1 MLKIAKNITI
11 EKDGQRITLSD
22 EELKQIVRQ
31 AMGQELELPQ
41 TIPVNPPM
49 IEPPT
54 ITEQKVTAPKAK
66 SSTKKQKA
74 HKQQTA
80 SGDQQVHIS
89 EEKKS
94 QIMSHVH
101 SRMNEIPQTLS
112 FLLEGISYVP
122 NYLPFIRKMIEGE
135 PGVSKVMNGKR
146 VLYFKKR
153 AVAQA
158 TPPAEQVAPAAPSS
172 PASSNNQAVISS
184 NEQPSTP
191 AAATEAVEQAPPA
204 TKNNN
209 IEIA

>member
-66 SSTKKQKA
+66 SSMKKQKA
-74 HKQQTA
+74 HKPQTA

-158 TPPAEQVAPAAPSS
+158 TAPEQVAPAAPSS
-172 PASSNNQAVISS
+172 PASTNQITTTTPTT
-184 NEQPSTP
+184 NEQPT
-191 AAATEAVEQAPPA
+191 AAAVEQAPA
-204 TKNNN
+204 KNNN

>member
-66 SSTKKQKA
+66 SSMKKQKA
-74 HKQQTA
+74 HKPQTA

-122 NYLPFIRKMIEGE
+122 NYLPFIRKMIENE

-153 AVAQA
+153 AVQA
-158 TPPAEQVAPAAPSS
+158 MPPEQIAPAAPS
-172 PASSNNQAVISS
+172 PSNNNQVTT
-184 NEQPSTP
+184 EQQPST
-191 AAATEAVEQAPPA
+191 ATTTEQPQTPTPPV
-204 TKNNN
+204 TEGQVKNNN
-209 IEIA
+209 NVEIA